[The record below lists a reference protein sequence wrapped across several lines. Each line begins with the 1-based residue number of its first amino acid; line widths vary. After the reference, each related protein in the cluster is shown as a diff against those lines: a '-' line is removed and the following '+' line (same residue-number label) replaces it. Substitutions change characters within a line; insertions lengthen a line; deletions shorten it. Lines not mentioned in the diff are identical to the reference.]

1 MAILTR
7 EQAKKSFYP
16 YQANNSS
23 QGVGVSN
30 GTGLGLLLSDYPSD
44 PIIPART
51 GFVFVVDR
59 ILVYSMHPVDT
70 DGLDDSVVTVRI
82 TDGTTPSYLYFK
94 TLRQDA
100 GGEYHM
106 TLVDFKTNGKLVL
119 KEGFALSAKISD
131 ASGTVATFDGP
142 ASIMVYG
149 EWIQVEEARQRD
161 ILGDVYYG
169 SAHDFSTNTTLVPKK
184 DGKQFV
190 IEGFYVIGLSN
201 TSPAAIQNLTVRFSS
216 ADNGGGTNYIA
227 LKYSSRR
234 GDQQFRINHGTSD
247 CHLAGPASY
256 GVTAIQTTAKK
267 YSVIVIGRY
276 VLNGNTFDP
285 TGVHTTPNSIA
296 SKGDRFWVYKSI
308 TGSNTASLT
317 PSTKPGS
324 VIIEG
329 FIFSGVRSSGGLPST
344 FSVGYTSGANSL
356 PLTPT
361 LYATQDWDAQYL
373 LDGLGVPVLN
383 SATIKGLVGALVAWD
398 EANVTIWGRFVSD
411 KTAKVTVV

>member
-23 QGVGVSN
+23 QGIGVSN
-30 GTGLGLLLSDYPSD
+30 GSGVGLLSDNYPGT
-44 PIIPART
+44 PFVAART

-59 ILVYSMHPVDT
+59 ILVYSIHPVANST
-70 DGLDDSVVTVRI
+70 ATDDSVVTIRI
-82 TDGTTPSYLYFK
+82 TDGVTPSYLYPK

-106 TLVDFKTNGKLVL
+106 TLVDWKTNGKLVL
-119 KEGFALSAKISD
+119 KEGFNLNAKISD
-131 ASGTVATFDGP
+131 ASGTLSTFDGP
-142 ASIMVYG
+142 ASLMVYG
-149 EWIQVEEARQRD
+149 EWISVEEARQRD
-161 ILGDVYYG
+161 LLGDVYFG
-169 SAHDFSTNTTLVPKK
+169 SAHDFTTNTTLVPKK

-216 ADNGGGTNYIA
+216 ANDGSGTNYTA

-234 GDQQFRINHGTSD
+234 GDQQFRINHGTAD
-247 CHLAGPASY
+247 CHIAGPASY

-267 YSVIVIGRY
+267 YSVIVVGRY

-285 TGVHTTPNSIA
+285 TGAHTTPNSIV

-308 TGSNTASLT
+308 AGSSTASLT
-317 PSTKPGS
+317 PSVKPGS
-324 VIIEG
+324 AVVEG
-329 FIFSGVRSSGGLPST
+329 FIFSGVRSSGGLPSS
-344 FSVGYTSGANSL
+344 FSVGYGANL

-361 LYATQDWDAQYL
+361 IYAAQDWDAQYL

-383 SATIKGLVGALVAWD
+383 AALLKGVVGVGVPAWD

-411 KTAKVTVV
+411 KTAKITVV